1 MEAPDL
7 EILLGEDGCELR
19 LRGGWCIRH
28 LVKVDQLLAD
38 LQVPHDQPVRVD
50 ASGLTRLD
58 SAGVTLAVNRLRAMG
73 VVWSNVS
80 LRNFKPAQLTLIHL
94 IAERLDARSTPAH
107 KHQPIL
113 RTLGKWGERLMVRFI
128 EQFAFL
134 GQIVEALWD
143 LVRRPAFLR
152 HRELTVQLQTVGLGA
167 LPIIALMTFLVGVVF
182 AFLLGVQVQ
191 KFGANIFVVDG
202 IALAVARE
210 LSPMLTAILVAGRSG
225 AAFTA
230 QIGAM
235 KVTEEIDAIATL
247 GLSPIQV
254 LLVPRLIALVLA
266 LPLLT
271 FVGDAMGILG
281 GAVVAASQ
289 LDVTFYT
296 FFDRLKSVLPVGT
309 VLFGLAKA
317 PVFAAAIAFI
327 ACRNG
332 FAVSRDAVSVGA
344 FTTRTVVQSLVA
356 VILINAAF
364 AVAHP
369 ELPR

>member
-1 MEAPDL
+1 MEAPGL
-7 EILLGEDGCELR
+7 EFRQDATGCELR
-19 LRGGWCIRH
+19 LSGGWCIRH
-28 LVKVDQLLAD
+28 LA
-38 LQVPHDQPVRVD
+38 RVD
-50 ASGLTRLD
+50 ALLTQLQIPHDRPLRIDAAGITRLD
-58 SAGVTLAVNRLRAMG
+58 SAGVTLAVNRLRALG
-73 VVWSNVS
+73 LVWSNVS
-80 LRNFKPAQLTLIHL
+80 LHNFEPAQLTLIHL
-94 IAERLDARSTPAH
+94 IAERLDARATPKPRREPLIH
-107 KHQPIL
+107 
-113 RTLGKWGERLMVRFI
+113 RLGRWGVGLWGRLWV
-128 EQFAFL
+128 QVAFL
-134 GQIVEALWD
+134 GQIAEAVGEL
-143 LVRRPAFLR
+143 LRRPSRLR
-152 HRELTVQLQTVGLGA
+152 HRELTAQLETVGLDA
-167 LPIIALMTFLVGVVF
+167 LPIIAMMTFLVGVVF

-254 LLVPRLIALVLA
+254 LLLPRLIALVIA

-271 FVGDAMGILG
+271 FVGDVMGILG

-296 FFDRLKSVLPVGT
+296 FFERLKSVLPLET
-309 VLFGLAKA
+309 VLFGLSKA

-332 FAVSRDAVSVGA
+332 FAVSRDAVSVGT

>member
-1 MEAPDL
+1 MEDPEL
-7 EILLGEDGCELR
+7 EILHGEEGCELR

-28 LVKVDQLLAD
+28 LVKVDRLLSE
-38 LQVPHDQPVRVD
+38 LRVPHDKPLCVD

-73 VVWSNVS
+73 VVWSNIR
-80 LRNFKPAQLTLIHL
+80 LRNFEPAQLTLIHL
-94 IAERLDARSTPAH
+94 IAERLDARSTP
-107 KHQPIL
+107 
-113 RTLGKWGERLMVRFI
+113 RTRSHPMLHAFGKWASRLTVRLL
-128 EQFAFL
+128 EQVAFL
-134 GQIVEALWD
+134 GHIAEALWN
-143 LVRRPAFLR
+143 LARRPALLR
-152 HRELTVQLQTVGLGA
+152 HRELTVQLQTVGLNA
-167 LPIIALMTFLVGVVF
+167 VPIIALMTFLIGVVF
-182 AFLLGVQVQ
+182 AFLLGIQVQ

-235 KVTEEIDAIATL
+235 KVTEEIDAISTL

-254 LLVPRLIALVLA
+254 LVLPRLIALVLT

-271 FVGDAMGILG
+271 FVGDVMGVLG
-281 GAVVAASQ
+281 ASVVASSQ
-289 LDVTFYT
+289 LDITYYT
-296 FFDRLKSVLPVGT
+296 FFDRLKSVLPVNT
-309 VLFGLAKA
+309 VLFGLSKA

-332 FAVSRDAVSVGA
+332 FAVSRDAASVGA
-344 FTTRTVVQSLVA
+344 YTTTTVVQSLVA
-356 VILINAAF
+356 VILINAVF
-364 AVAHP
+364 AIAHP

>member
-1 MEAPDL
+1 MDAPAL
-7 EILLGEDGCELR
+7 EFSQDATGCELK

-28 LVKVDQLLAD
+28 LAQVDSLLAGIN
-38 LQVPHDQPVRVD
+38 LPHDRPLRID
-50 ASGLTRLD
+50 AAQVTRLD
-58 SAGVTLAVNRLRAMG
+58 SAGVTLAVNRLRALG
-73 VVWSNVS
+73 LVWSNVS
-80 LRNFKPAQLTLIHL
+80 LHNFAPAQLTLIHL
-94 IAERLDARSTPAH
+94 IAERLDARATPRSRRRRPLARLGYWAVGLWDR
-107 KHQPIL
+107 L
-113 RTLGKWGERLMVRFI
+113 RAQVN
-128 EQFAFL
+128 FL
-134 GQIVEALWD
+134 GHIAEALGD
-143 LVRRPAFLR
+143 LVRHPGRLR
-152 HRELTVQLQTVGLGA
+152 HRELTVQLQNVGLDA
-167 LPIIALMTFLVGVVF
+167 LPIIAMMTFLVGVVF

>member
-182 AFLLGVQVQ
+182 AFLLGIQVQ

-235 KVTEEIDAIATL
+235 KVTEEIDAISTL

-254 LLVPRLIALVLA
+254 LVLPRLIALVIA

-281 GAVVAASQ
+281 ASVVAASQ
-289 LDVTFYT
+289 LDVTYFT
-296 FFDRLKSVLPVGT
+296 FFDRLKSVLPVNT
-309 VLFGLAKA
+309 VLFGLSKA

-332 FAVSRDAVSVGA
+332 FAVSRDAASVGA
-344 FTTRTVVQSLVA
+344 YTTTTVVQSLVA

-364 AVAHP
+364 AIAHP
-369 ELPR
+369 ELPQ

>member
-7 EILLGEDGCELR
+7 EILHGEEGSELR
-19 LRGGWCIRH
+19 LRGGWCIQH
-28 LVKVDQLLAD
+28 LGKVDRLLAE
-38 LQVPHDQPVRVD
+38 LRVPHDLPLRVD

-58 SAGVTLAVNRLRAMG
+58 SAGVTMVVNRLRALG

-80 LRNFKPAQLTLIHL
+80 LQHFKPAQLTLIHL
-94 IAERLDARSTPAH
+94 IAERLDARSTPRP
-107 KHQPIL
+107 KRRQVL
-113 RTLGKWGERLMVRFI
+113 RTLGKWSARLMVRLM
-128 EQFAFL
+128 EQVSFL
-134 GQIVEALWD
+134 GQIAESLWD
-143 LVRRPAFLR
+143 LARRPALLR

-182 AFLLGVQVQ
+182 AFLLGIQVQ

-235 KVTEEIDAIATL
+235 KVTEEIDAISTL

-254 LLVPRLIALVLA
+254 LVLPRLIALVVA

-271 FVGDAMGILG
+271 FVGDVMGVLG
-281 GAVVAASQ
+281 ASVVAASQ
-289 LDVTFYT
+289 LDVTYFT
-296 FFDRLKSVLPVGT
+296 FFDRLKSVLPVNT
-309 VLFGLAKA
+309 VLFGLSKA

-332 FAVSRDAVSVGA
+332 FAVSRDANSVGA
-344 FTTRTVVQSLVA
+344 YTTTTVVQSLVA

-364 AVAHP
+364 AIAHP
-369 ELPR
+369 ELPQ

>member
-1 MEAPDL
+1 MDAPGLD
-7 EILLGEDGCELR
+7 ILQAEEGCEIR

-28 LVKVDQLLAD
+28 LAKVDRLLAD
-38 LQVPHDQPVRVD
+38 LNVPHDRPVRID
-50 ASGLTRLD
+50 AAGLTRLD
-58 SAGVTLAVNRLRAMG
+58 SAGVTLAVNRLRALG

-80 LRNFKPAQLTLIHL
+80 LRNFAPAQLTLIHL
-94 IAERLDARSTPAH
+94 IADRLDTRHTPRRRRRPLLQRLGRTAADLNARLL
-107 KHQPIL
+107 QQ
-113 RTLGKWGERLMVRFI
+113 V
-128 EQFAFL
+128 AFL
-134 GQIVEALWD
+134 GHIAEALWD
-143 LVRRPAFLR
+143 LARRPALLR
-152 HRELTVQLQTVGLGA
+152 HRELTVQLQTVGLDA
-167 LPIIALMTFLVGVVF
+167 LPIIAMMTFLVGVVF
-182 AFLLGVQVQ
+182 AFLLGIQVQ

-235 KVTEEIDAIATL
+235 KVTEEIDAISTL

-254 LLVPRLIALVLA
+254 LVLPRLIALMVA

-271 FVGDAMGILG
+271 FVGDVMGVLG
-281 GAVVAASQ
+281 ASVVAASQ
-289 LDVTFYT
+289 LDITFYT
-296 FFDRLKSVLPVGT
+296 FFDRLKSVLPVNT
-309 VLFGLAKA
+309 VFFGLSKA

-332 FAVSRDAVSVGA
+332 FAVSRDAASVGA
-344 FTTRTVVQSLVA
+344 YTTRTVVQSLVA

-364 AVAHP
+364 AIAHP